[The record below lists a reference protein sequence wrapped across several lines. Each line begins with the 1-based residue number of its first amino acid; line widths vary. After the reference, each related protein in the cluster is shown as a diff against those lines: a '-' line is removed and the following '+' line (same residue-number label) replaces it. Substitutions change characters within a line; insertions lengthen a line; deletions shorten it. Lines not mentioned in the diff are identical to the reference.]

1 MRVCVVRRVVVV
13 GRRGIVVVVRM
24 DVVVI
29 TDIVLRF
36 VRLGSVYSV
45 IVGRRSRYIATHGF
59 LW

>member
-1 MRVCVVRRVVVV
+1 VRVCVVRRVAVV

-45 IVGRRSRYIATHGF
+45 IVGRRSRCITTHGF